1 MPPTRSR
8 RRVWPWIVL
17 VVVVAL
23 LVPVAI
29 IVVPIL
35 THESSGQSNQ
45 QQTDEQWPLSVTA
58 TGDDGQTRTLSVA
71 GENGEPIE
79 TNALVRGERVVV
91 SGTGYDGSQGV
102 YVAVCVI
109 PETAADKPGPCIGGV
124 PSQQQ
129 EDVAAGTVQWAPSN
143 WINADWA
150 WRLFGARSYDDTAEG
165 TFTAYLELGDPLG
178 EDADCIMNACGI
190 YTRNDHT
197 ALNDRV
203 QDVYVPVQFSE

>member
-1 MPPTRSR
+1 MA
-8 RRVWPWIVL
+8 I
-17 VVVVAL
+17 VVVL
-23 LVPVAI
+23 ILPVAI
-29 IVVPIL
+29 ILVPIL
-35 THESSGQSNQ
+35 THDSAGQSNQ

-58 TGDDGQTRTLSVA
+58 DGDDGRTRTLTIA
-71 GENGEPIE
+71 GENGEPVDTE
-79 TNALVRGERVVV
+79 ALVRGQRVVV
-91 SGTGYDGSQGV
+91 SGAGYDGAQGV

-109 PETAADKPGPCIGGV
+109 PASAAEKPGPCVGGV

-129 EDVAAGTVQWAPSN
+129 DEVAEGTVQWAPSN

-150 WRLFGARSYDDTAEG
+150 WRLFGARSYDDTAAG

-178 EDADCIMNACGI
+178 ADADCINNACGI